1 MTHTTD
7 PMRGNRRTRIKEQ
20 ATESEQQHS
29 PPNSTHL
36 ILNHISWHH
45 LEFSHRTSG
54 GPFSTAQLAL
64 SGSLC
69 TDKLNHSVS
78 HVATVES
85 RDTLESGDAAGGG
98 TESSMDRST

>member
-1 MTHTTD
+1 MQ
-7 PMRGNRRTRIKEQ
+7 GNRRTRIKEQ

-45 LEFSHRTSG
+45 LEFSHRTS
-54 GPFSTAQLAL
+54 AIR
-64 SGSLC
+64 GSLQHCRVAC
-69 TDKLNHSVS
+69 TQIKLNHSVS